1 MNIMSIIDKSD
12 LKYDYTWS
20 SKPAA
25 NPRSDTITQSDT
37 QSRVFNR
44 EEGEGVLSIINE
56 YAKDHE
62 IKDKNEA
69 LRIEGLIRSKLG
81 DEDMT
86 FEEVME
92 WLEQQM

>member
-1 MNIMSIIDKSD
+1 MSLIDKSD

-44 EEGEGVLSIINE
+44 EDGEGVLSMINE

-62 IKDKNEA
+62 IEDKEEA
-69 LRIEGLIRSKLG
+69 LRIEGLTEVSLG
-81 DEDMT
+81 MKI
-86 FEEVME
+86 
-92 WLEQQM
+92 

>member
-1 MNIMSIIDKSD
+1 MSLIDKSD

-44 EEGEGVLSIINE
+44 EDGEGVLSMINE

-62 IKDKNEA
+62 IEDKEEA
-69 LRIEGLIRSKLG
+69 LRIEGLIRSQLG
-81 DEDMT
+81 NEDMT
-86 FEEVME
+86 YDEVMD
-92 WLEQQM
+92 WLEGQM

>member
-1 MNIMSIIDKSD
+1 MSLIDKSD

-44 EEGEGVLSIINE
+44 EDGEGVLSMINE

-62 IKDKNEA
+62 IEDKEEA
-69 LRIEGLIRSKLG
+69 LRIEGLIRSQLG
-81 DEDMT
+81 NEDMT
-86 FEEVME
+86 YDKVMD
-92 WLEQQM
+92 WLEGQM